1 MRFLVAF
8 LSMVA
13 AVTVPGITTHVL
25 DISKGLPGKGVEVT
39 VFRQKNEGP
48 VSAGDWELMR
58 TV

>member
-1 MRFLVAF
+1 MAF